1 MVSVGSMQ
9 DARWPRKNWGLKQ
22 CAIDSEAPCS
32 PRSAAAC
39 LVDRRTGVLVAFAE
53 VQVQCILPLFGCVMT
68 YVDTHIYTRGHAGSA
83 RLRLLFAAH

>member
-1 MVSVGSMQ
+1 MKVAFILYSNITPAVSLV
-9 DARWPRKNWGLKQ
+9 
-22 CAIDSEAPCS
+22 
-32 PRSAAAC
+32 

-68 YVDTHIYTRGHAGSA
+68 YVDTHIHTRGHAGSA